1 VSTIEPHADKLK
13 YIFDNAKVG
22 IAICNAVD
30 NTLELVNPAFAHIHG
45 YEPHELIGASP
56 GNVFAP
62 ECMLRL
68 EAHESTHSCAISDM
82 AFETTHIRKDG
93 SLVPVSVHIT
103 VIKDEHGTI
112 TQRMANIQDISERK
126 NKEELLYK
134 KEREFRSLAE
144 NSPDVIIRYNCEGQR
159 IYVNPMG
166 EKLFG
171 CSADEII
178 GKTPLEG
185 SPIPAEMMFME
196 KFHTVIQTG
205 KSIEV
210 ETAFMIPNGGE
221 GWGHMRIVPEFDMNG
236 KIVSVLTIGRDITE
250 RKIIEKKIE
259 HIAHHDALTGLP
271 NRILVKERTEQIIA
285 NAKSTGTKAAFLFID
300 LDGFKAINDTMGHSV
315 GDEVLKIVA
324 SRLMETI
331 RPYDTISRQGGDE
344 FLLIFSD
351 VTDINDLLSVVEK
364 LLLHIEDP
372 FPITEYSLSLSA
384 SIGIALY
391 PEHGETFD
399 SLLQNADTAMY
410 KAKES
415 GKNGYCLYTEQ
426 MHHNLLGEF
435 KLQNDLKSAISNNEF
450 VVHYQPQIDLALNRI
465 TGVEALIRW
474 EHPQYG
480 TIMPMN
486 FIPFAESNGLI
497 VQIGQWVLEE
507 ACTQAALWH
516 AKGIAITVAVNISA
530 VQFKRGNLEAVVKKA
545 LDISGI
551 NPRFLELELT
561 ESILI
566 HDAENILKTVRSLKE
581 LGIQLSIDDFG
592 TGYSSL
598 SYLKRFAVDK
608 LKIDQSFVR
617 DILRDQEDAAI
628 VRTIIQIAKSLNL
641 KTIAEGV
648 EDASVLNVIGAYGC
662 DEVQGYHFTKPLEA
676 SAFELFYA
684 NFRN

>member
-1 VSTIEPHADKLK
+1 MSTIEPHVEKLK

-22 IAICNAVD
+22 IAICNAED

-56 GNVFAP
+56 GDVFAP

-68 EAHESTHSCAISDM
+68 EAHEKTPSCVMNDM

-93 SLVPVSVHIT
+93 SHVPVSVHIIA
-103 VIKDEHGTI
+103 IKNEHGTI
-112 TQRMANIQDISERK
+112 TQRMANVIDISERK
-126 NKEELLYK
+126 N
-134 KEREFRSLAE
+134 
-144 NSPDVIIRYNCEGQR
+144 
-159 IYVNPMG
+159 
-166 EKLFG
+166 
-171 CSADEII
+171 
-178 GKTPLEG
+178 
-185 SPIPAEMMFME
+185 
-196 KFHTVIQTG
+196 
-205 KSIEV
+205 
-210 ETAFMIPNGGE
+210 
-221 GWGHMRIVPEFDMNG
+221 
-236 KIVSVLTIGRDITE
+236 
-250 RKIIEKKIE
+250 IEKKIE

-271 NRILVKERTEQIIA
+271 NRILVKDRTEQIIA
-285 NAKSTGTKAAFLFID
+285 NAKRTGTKAAFLFID
-300 LDGFKAINDTMGHSV
+300 LDGFKSINDMMGHSV

-331 RPYDTISRQGGDE
+331 RSCDTISRQSGDE
-344 FLLIFSD
+344 FLLIYSD
-351 VTDINDLLSVVEK
+351 VTDINDILTVVEK
-364 LLLHIEDP
+364 LLLLIEEP
-372 FPITEYSLSLSA
+372 FPITEYPLSLSA
-384 SIGIALY
+384 SIGIAIY
-391 PEHGETFD
+391 PEHGETFE
-399 SLLQNADTAMY
+399 SLLQSADTAMY

-450 VVHYQPQIDLALNRI
+450 VLHYQPQIDLALNRI

-474 EHPQYG
+474 EHPQLG
-480 TIMPMN
+480 MIPPMN
-486 FIPFAESNGLI
+486 FIPLAESNGLI
-497 VQIGQWVLEE
+497 VPIGQWVLEE
-507 ACTQAALWH
+507 ACKQTALWH

-530 VQFKRGNLEAVVKKA
+530 AQFKRGNLEAVVKNS

-566 HDAENILKTVRSLKE
+566 HDAEKILKTVRRLKE

-598 SYLKRFAVDK
+598 AYLKRFAVDK

-617 DILRDQEDAAI
+617 DILQDQEDAII
-628 VRTIIQIAKSLNL
+628 VRTIVQMAKSLNL

-648 EDASVLNVIGAYGC
+648 ENQEVLAVIEGYGC
-662 DEVQGYHFTKPLEA
+662 DEVQGYHFAKPMRAVEFEMYFNGRLE
-676 SAFELFYA
+676 E
-684 NFRN
+684 